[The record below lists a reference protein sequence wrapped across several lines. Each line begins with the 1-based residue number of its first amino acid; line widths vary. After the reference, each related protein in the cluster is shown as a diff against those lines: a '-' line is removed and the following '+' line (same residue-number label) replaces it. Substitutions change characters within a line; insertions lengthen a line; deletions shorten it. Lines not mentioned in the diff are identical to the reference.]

1 MAADSLFPLALLPV
15 IASMLLQA
23 GNRRN
28 YSFIVILACAAQAN
42 LYWHLEM
49 SGLAAE
55 RAPNVAERAQQLM
68 LNLLL
73 IMIAVMGSRVI
84 PMFSANW
91 LHRQGQKP
99 AIRHPAWLQRLCLGG
114 LVLLTLAEFLPPRL
128 D

>member
-55 RAPNVAERAQQLM
+55 WAPNVAERAQQLM
-68 LNLLL
+68 LHLLL
-73 IMIAVMGSRVI
+73 IMIAVIGGRVI

-91 LHRQGQKP
+91 MQGQGRP
-99 AIRHPAWLQRLCLGG
+99 LTIRHPVWL
-114 LVLLTLAEFLPPRL
+114 
-128 D
+128 